1 MNSILVV
8 VNRLSKYGHF
18 IGLKRLFT
26 AGVVA
31 RIFVKEIVRLHDMPR
46 SIVSDRD
53 KVFISRFWEELFRL
67 QGIKLHHSTAYHP
80 QMDEQTEVL
89 NRTLET
95 YLHCFAS
102 SRPKG
107 WYMWL
112 LWAELWYNT
121 SYHTASKVTP
131 FQAVYGRESPALIR
145 FDKGTMA
152 VSVVEQLLLER
163 DQALEEL
170 KNQLSRAQ
178 AIMKRGAD

>member
-1 MNSILVV
+1 MDFIEGLPWSGYMYSILVV
-8 VNRLSKYGHF
+8 VDRLSKYGHF

-53 KVFISRFWEELFRL
+53 KVFMSCFWEELFQL
-67 QGIKLHHSTAYHP
+67 QGTKLNRSMAYHL
-80 QMDEQTEVL
+80 QMDGQTKVL

-102 SRPKG
+102 ARPMA
-107 WYMWL
+107 WYVWL
-112 LWAELWYNT
+112 PWAELWYNT

-131 FQAVYGRESPALIR
+131 FQTVYRREPPTLIR
-145 FDKGTMA
+145 FDK
-152 VSVVEQLLLER
+152 
-163 DQALEEL
+163 
-170 KNQLSRAQ
+170 
-178 AIMKRGAD
+178 